1 MHHGHGTAGLGENIV
16 EPDGF
21 CRVFFGRFWG
31 ALKKQ
36 PSVLVTDCESLYGAI
51 HKGGGDPSSTDKR
64 LAIKLAVVKSR
75 TTEGEADVSLIDALC
90 QITACLT
97 KHASRKSEEVS
108 QQVINQ
114 AQRLIKGSDAG
125 NTTGREREGGRG
137 RPRRSGSHLRRKMLR
152 QL

>member
-1 MHHGHGTAGLGENIV
+1 M
-16 EPDGF
+16 
-21 CRVFFGRFWG
+21 
-31 ALKKQ
+31 
-36 PSVLVTDCESLYGAI
+36 LVTDCKSLYGAI
-51 HKGGGDPSSTDKR
+51 HKEGADPSSTDKR

-90 QITACLT
+90 QITDCLT

-125 NTTGREREGGRG
+125 NTTGREREGGQEGQEATYGG
-137 RPRRSGSHLRRKMLR
+137 RC
-152 QL
+152 